1 MSKTPDNT
9 TCEREYDF
17 ALIVGGVP
25 DLTDAVADA
34 LFEAGCDDATITV
47 RHGRLYMEFGRVA
60 PSLKDAILSAIQ
72 NVQRAKVGAEIL
84 RVDECDLIT
93 ASEIARKIDRSRQQV
108 HQYMTGE
115 RGPGG
120 FPAPECYLSDNKPLW
135 AWCAVSYWLV
145 ENDLLKPEVSW
156 NAEVVA
162 AINNALEDLRRYR
175 RHPELVRELNT
186 VFAIPTEPAA

>member
-1 MSKTPDNT
+1 MRSLTLCSKPAAMMQPSRCVTGAYTWSSAAWLHAKDLRADVRSLDILN
-9 TCEREYDF
+9 RAQD
-17 ALIVGGVP
+17 GV
-25 DLTDAVADA
+25 
-34 LFEAGCDDATITV
+34 
-47 RHGRLYMEFGRVA
+47 
-60 PSLKDAILSAIQ
+60 
-72 NVQRAKVGAEIL
+72 L

-120 FPAPECYLSDNKPLW
+120 FPAPECYLSEKKPLW

-145 ENDLLKPEVSW
+145 QNDLLKPEVSW

-175 RHPELVRELNT
+175 RHPELVRELNA
-186 VFAIPTEPAA
+186 VLGIPTEPVV